1 MKKTYIGRAGKTR
14 IYGSDAKGY
23 FTKLMKK
30 SAKARSGYDEEVM
43 KNLVGDLNKALVKEH
58 ITPYALAKRA
68 GIRPQVVKRILNGA
82 PNAEINTIS
91 KMGES
96 INLKLAWMKK

>member
-1 MKKTYIGRAGKTR
+1 MKKSYIGKAGKVK
-14 IYGSDAKGY
+14 IYGANPGKY
-23 FTKLMKK
+23 FDKLMKT
-30 SAKARSGYDEEVM
+30 SANARKGYGKAVM
-43 KNLVGDLNKALVKEH
+43 LHLVDGLNKELVKEQ
-58 ITPYALAKRA
+58 ITPYALAKKA

-96 INLKLAWMKK
+96 TNLHLCWHKK